1 MSTPQNV
8 AFLERAIRK
17 MVSSNLEHNQLRVMM
32 ADAIVGQFVT
42 DGVLRGG
49 TSLKFRYGLKTTRF
63 TMDFDVARKVD
74 QDAFERGMAR
84 RMESGWAGF
93 TGTIETLDKAS
104 PQGVPEAYVMQPYR
118 IRLNYKDHPWCS
130 VRLEVSYDEL
140 GDAEQS
146 DFCKVPDEVCRA
158 FEQLGFPVP
167 TGLPLMTVSHQIAQ
181 KFHGVTD
188 PSARRVQDL
197 VDLQLLF
204 KNETVDL
211 AEVNGICVRLFSNR
225 KRQPW
230 PSHVAGGDAW
240 RDAYS
245 HAAMGIDV
253 AGSLEEAIAFVNAK
267 IDLVYGGTSEGFK

>member
-17 MVSSNLEHNQLRVMM
+17 TVSSNLEHNQLRVMM
-32 ADAIVGQFVT
+32 ADAIVGQFVRN
-42 DGVLRGG
+42 GVLRGG

-74 QDAFERGMAR
+74 QDVFERGLAQ

-104 PQGVPEAYVMQPYR
+104 PQGVPEEYVMQPYR
-118 IRLNYKDHPWCS
+118 IRLNYKNHPWCS

-146 DFCKVPDEVCRA
+146 DFCKVPEEVCRV

-167 TGLPLMTVSHQIAQ
+167 EGLPLMTVPYQIAQ
-181 KFHGVTD
+181 KLHGVTD
-188 PSARRVQDL
+188 PGSRRAQDL

-204 KNETVDL
+204 KNETVNL
-211 AEVNGICVRLFSNR
+211 AEVNNICGRLFLNR

-230 PSHVAGGDAW
+230 PSHVTGGDEW
-240 RDAYS
+240 RDAYAHS
-245 HAAMGIDV
+245 AMGIDV
-253 AGSLEEAIAFVNAK
+253 VDSFEEAIAFVNAK
-267 IDLVYGGTSEGFK
+267 IDLMSGRVVESSL